1 MELEEIRSIYK
12 RLEQLVL
19 ILMLIALPLFGMIYL
34 YHNSGNLDWGL
45 PALPDFV
52 NGILAGAGTALL
64 LIQYFLFHRK
74 LKETFHFDELLKKV
88 KIYAHAT
95 RERFFLLFI
104 CSLIATLGLL
114 FFGNPYFIVLFA
126 GTLVFFSL
134 AKPTPDRIGR
144 LLKLRKEERDL
155 ILNASRPE

>member
-12 RLEQLVL
+12 KLEQLVL

-45 PALPDFV
+45 PKMPDFV

-74 LKETFHFDELLKKV
+74 LKETFHFNELL
-88 KIYAHAT
+88 
-95 RERFFLLFI
+95 
-104 CSLIATLGLL
+104 
-114 FFGNPYFIVLFA
+114 
-126 GTLVFFSL
+126 
-134 AKPTPDRIGR
+134 
-144 LLKLRKEERDL
+144 
-155 ILNASRPE
+155 

>member
-144 LLKLRKEERDL
+144 LLKLKKEERDL

>member
-12 RLEQLVL
+12 NLEQLVL

-45 PALPDFV
+45 PKLPDFV

-74 LKETFHFDELLKKV
+74 LKETFHFNELLKKV

-95 RERFFLLFI
+95 KERFFLLFI

-144 LLKLRKEERDL
+144 LLKLKKEERDL